1 MTQRLSWTRGSVKP
15 LTQEGICVLPHP
27 FWDAV
32 FKIGPYLKLASSVS
46 QVTVMT
52 SLLSPAL
59 REHVEHSHHVSI
71 ISTE

>member
-1 MTQRLSWTRGSVKP
+1 MTQRLSWTRSSVKP
-15 LTQEGICVLPHP
+15 LIQEGICVLLHP

-52 SLLSPAL
+52 SIVTCSA
-59 REHVEHSHHVSI
+59 
-71 ISTE
+71 